1 MTKYTVHA
9 RLLFMTANWFI
20 SHTVIEVPRSIAPGS
35 REHHTVRTPSAS
47 FGICSRVVAS
57 SRDETGTCLG
67 ITNSI
72 FKQPWLLRSLTRKDS
87 TQLLNLVNLYAST
100 KKHMFLCQL
109 SWTMPPKLPL
119 ATYYN
124 AQSLG
129 DLMLATTVR

>member
-1 MTKYTVHA
+1 MKKYTVHA

-72 FKQPWLLRSLTRKDS
+72 FKEPWLLRSLTRRDS
-87 TQLLNLVNLYAST
+87 TQLLNPVNLYVST
-100 KKHMFLCQL
+100 KKTQVPLPAELDNAAQVTPCQHI
-109 SWTMPPKLPL
+109 TMHK
-119 ATYYN
+119 AW
-124 AQSLG
+124 
-129 DLMLATTVR
+129 VI